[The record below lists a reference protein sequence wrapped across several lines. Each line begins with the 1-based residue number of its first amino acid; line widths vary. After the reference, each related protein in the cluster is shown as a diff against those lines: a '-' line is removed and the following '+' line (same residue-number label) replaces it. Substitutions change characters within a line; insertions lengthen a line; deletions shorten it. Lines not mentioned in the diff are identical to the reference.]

1 MNERYSLA
9 SKDSE
14 RIQRY
19 QIIDDWID
27 QHFEEE
33 LAFLQAL
40 VKVPTDTPPGDN
52 APHAHQSAALLEAM
66 GFHVEL
72 HPVDDTAVKAQ
83 GMKSI
88 TNLMLRRRY
97 GDGLVI
103 ALNAH
108 GDVVPP
114 GEGWTYP
121 PYGGEVHDGKLYGRA
136 AAVNKSDFASYAF
149 AIRAR
154 PCMGPSNFTS
164 PMMKSLAANSDQDGC
179 CLKD

>member
-1 MNERYSLA
+1 
-9 SKDSE
+9 
-14 RIQRY
+14 
-19 QIIDDWID
+19 
-27 QHFEEE
+27 
-33 LAFLQAL
+33 
-40 VKVPTDTPPGDN
+40 
-52 APHAHQSAALLEAM
+52 
-66 GFHVEL
+66 
-72 HPVDDTAVKAQ
+72 
-83 GMKSI
+83 MKSI

-149 AIRAR
+149 AIRALEA
-154 PCMGPSNFTS
+154 CGAALHGTIELHLTYDEEFGGELGPGWLLSKGLTK
-164 PMMKSLAANSDQDGC
+164 PDYLIAAGFSYEVVTAHNG
-179 CLKD
+179 LPAT